1 MNIAFIG
8 VGGVGGYFGGKMTR
22 LMEDKAIQV
31 FFVARGDHYK
41 KILENGL
48 TLETKSEGTLHC
60 KPTKVTDNIEDLP
73 ILDICFICVKQY
85 DLDLAV
91 KQLESKLTKSTK
103 IIPLLNGIDI
113 YDRIRA
119 ITNKGVIL
127 PACVYVGTHIKEP
140 GIVEQNGGACT
151 IIFGREPQEEEAECT
166 TLCSLFDRAGIK
178 YSFTEKYKQEIWSKY
193 MFIAAYGLITASEN
207 MTLGQVYEN
216 RESSQKVKLIMKEIY
231 DISLAEKVNLPE
243 NIIDISYHKAK
254 EFPYE
259 AKTSFHRDYEVKDKK
274 DERDLFGKTLVSMGI
289 KYNISTPMIEEV
301 YNKINKNIM
310 V

>member
-22 LMEDKAIQV
+22 LMEDETVHV
-31 FFVARGDHYK
+31 FYVARGNHYK

-48 TLETKSEGTLHC
+48 TLETKLEGTLHC
-60 KPTKVTDNIEDLP
+60 KPTKVTDNIDSLPLLDL
-73 ILDICFICVKQY
+73 CFICVKQY
-85 DLDLAV
+85 DLDSVV
-91 KQLESKLTKSTK
+91 KQLECKFTKSTK

-151 IIFGREPQEEEAECT
+151 IIFGRDPREEEAEYT
-166 TLCSLFDRAGIK
+166 TICSLFDKAGIK
-178 YSFTEKYKQEIWSKY
+178 YNYTEKYKEEIWSKY

-216 RESSQKVKLIMKEIY
+216 KETSQKVKLIMKEILY
-231 DISLAEKVNLPE
+231 INQTGSIGNTTAYMGTVQTMIYFFECSTAFNWKVTALCHITYCCCDTRQLSGNPE
-243 NIIDISYHKAK
+243 SI
-254 EFPYE
+254 
-259 AKTSFHRDYEVKDKK
+259 
-274 DERDLFGKTLVSMGI
+274 
-289 KYNISTPMIEEV
+289 
-301 YNKINKNIM
+301 
-310 V
+310 